1 MATQAPTR
9 ARYVVLSIWL
19 LLALFPWVADAVG
32 QAYWINILTRALI
45 LGLVAMSLNLIMG
58 YGGMVSLG
66 HAAYFG
72 VGGYSVALSAFHVAQ
87 AIPIFGWAGSNEAL
101 VVWPIAMLLTGLLA
115 LVLGALCLRTQGV
128 YFIMIT
134 LAFCQ
139 MLFFIVISLK
149 YYGGD
154 DGLIMSQRNL
164 LAGRPLNDPAALY
177 YVCFVVL
184 LAAFLVLSKITASS
198 FGLALQASKINP
210 RRALALGIPV
220 KRVQL
225 TAFVIAGVLAGLG
238 GALWVN
244 QMRIASPDM
253 LSWIR
258 SGELIMMVILGGLG
272 SHMGAIVG
280 AIALV
285 VLETWLA
292 GMTEHWMLLLGAI
305 LVLTVLFIKKGLF
318 VRLAGRV

>member
-1 MATQAPTR
+1 MAIQAPIR

-19 LLALFPWVADAVG
+19 LLALFPWMADAVG

-72 VGGYSVALSAFHVAQ
+72 VGGYSVALIAFHVTQ

-101 VVWPIAMLLTGLLA
+101 VVWPIAMLLTGWLA

-164 LAGRPLNDPAALY
+164 LAGRPLNHPSALY

-225 TAFVIAGVLAGLG
+225 TVFVIAGVLAGLG

>member
-1 MATQAPTR
+1 MSVQAPNR
-9 ARYVVLSIWL
+9 ARYIVFSIWL
-19 LLALFPWVADAVG
+19 ALAVVPWVADAMG

-72 VGGYSVALSAFHVAQ
+72 VGGYCVALIAFHTAQ
-87 AIPIFGWAGSNEAL
+87 AIPILGWTGSNEAL
-101 VVWPIAMLLTGLLA
+101 VVWPIAMLFTGLLA
-115 LVLGALCLRTQGV
+115 FLLGILCLRTQGV

-164 LAGRPLNDPAALY
+164 FAGRPLNDPATLY
-177 YVCFVVL
+177 YVCFVIL
-184 LAAFLVLSKITASS
+184 LAAFAVLSKLTASS
-198 FGLALQASKINP
+198 FGRALQASKINP
-210 RRALALGIPV
+210 RRTLSLGIPV
-220 KRVQL
+220 KQVQL

-253 LSWIR
+253 LSWVR
-258 SGELIMMVILGGLG
+258 SGEFIMMVILGGLG
-272 SHMGAIVG
+272 SHLGAIAGAIV
-280 AIALV
+280 LV
-285 VLETWLA
+285 ILETWLA